1 MLPDALQLA
10 DAETMSDLRTFLA
23 RARTVEDGQARI
35 QVAGAALA
43 VYVPV
48 LAQEA
53 IGGTVPTI
61 LGLRVAGLASGDADG
76 LVAVYE
82 LGALTDRLARAGDG
96 ATELPLPPAESRAA
110 WAGITPPLSGW
121 TALGEYDDDAL
132 AAEAESGMRAVA
144 EALPPNAGRPVL
156 DTVRGRIW
164 SAASQAGAED
174 SGLPLGAAF
183 AAESLG
189 FLRSGARSRL
199 HGNGRWLRLT
209 STGGHTLVRYGVPL
223 M

>member
-10 DAETMSDLRTFLA
+10 DPETMSDLRTFLA
-23 RARTVEDGQARI
+23 RARTVEDGQARL
-35 QVAGAALA
+35 QVVGAALA
-43 VYVPV
+43 IYVPV

-53 IGGTVPTI
+53 IGSTVPTV
-61 LGLRVAGLASGDADG
+61 LGLRVAKLADATADG

-82 LGALTDRLARAGDG
+82 LGALTDRLARAGEMDT
-96 ATELPLPPAESRAA
+96 ALPLPPAESRAA

-121 TALGEYDDDAL
+121 EARGEYDDGAL
-132 AAEAESGMRAVA
+132 SAEAEAGMHAVA

-164 SAASQAGAED
+164 SAPCQNGPAD
-174 SGLPLGAAF
+174 VDLPLGAAF

-189 FLRSGARSRL
+189 FLRPGARSQL
-199 HGNGRWLRLT
+199 FGQGRWLRL
-209 STGGHTLVRYGVPL
+209 SSSGGHTLVRQGASL
-223 M
+223 L